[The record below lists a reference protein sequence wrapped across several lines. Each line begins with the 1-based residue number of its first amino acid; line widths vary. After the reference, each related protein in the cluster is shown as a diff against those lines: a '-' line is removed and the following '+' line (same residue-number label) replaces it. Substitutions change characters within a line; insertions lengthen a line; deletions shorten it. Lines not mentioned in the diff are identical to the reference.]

1 MMRAYR
7 WMSNRPEFA
16 RSGFQGTTRYWR
28 TLRESEAYQWC
39 SATPLRVYYG
49 GKDEVTPIAIAMLPE
64 TQHLLGGA
72 PVMSLDAGPEADHR
86 AVFVHGVL
94 DQKPWFDSMLG

>member
-1 MMRAYR
+1 
-7 WMSNRPEFA
+7 
-16 RSGFQGTTRYWR
+16 
-28 TLRESEAYQWC
+28 
-39 SATPLRVYYG
+39 
-49 GKDEVTPIAIAMLPE
+49 MLPE
-64 TQHLLGGA
+64 TQHLLVGA